1 MADGSVDPAWKSLL
15 WMVDKLGQAGMS
27 SDESDLDNNGRSCY
41 TVKRRVWRSAEVQAC
56 LEGIDRFANKS
67 AADGRIRP
75 GNQPRQRIRMRGAKA
90 SQRDPP
96 IACPRNFYT
105 AEFLSD
111 LTNRAYTELDARAE
125 KVLPEIVRIN

>member
-1 MADGSVDPAWKSLL
+1 
-15 WMVDKLGQAGMS
+15 MVDKLGQAGMS
-27 SDESDLDNNGRSCY
+27 SDESELDNTGRPCY

-56 LEGIDRFANKS
+56 LEGIDKFANRS

-75 GNQPRQRIRMRGAKA
+75 GNQPRQRIRTRAAKA

-96 IACPRNFYT
+96 IGCPKNYYT

-111 LTNRAYTELDARAE
+111 LTDRAYMELDVKAE
-125 KVLPEIVRIN
+125 KVLPEIVRVS